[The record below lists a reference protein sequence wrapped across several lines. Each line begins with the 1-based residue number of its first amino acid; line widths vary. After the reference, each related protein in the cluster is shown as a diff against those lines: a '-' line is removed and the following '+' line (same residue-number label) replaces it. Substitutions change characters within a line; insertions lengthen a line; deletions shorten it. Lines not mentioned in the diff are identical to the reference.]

1 MFTTSYVPEGFL
13 QMVFIDRSGFDRQH
27 YKFRY
32 VGEEPLGDVR
42 CLIFNVEPL
51 PKSGNGRFRGRI
63 WVEDQD
69 YSIVRFTG
77 VYFPIVGANGFNLH
91 FDSWRWNVQPGLW
104 LPAYVFSRESDLN
117 VPRGHHVRFRSQTRL
132 WGYSLKDAGRLE
144 EFSELTIESPDAV
157 QDQTVRDRSPIEAQR
172 AWRQQAEKNVL
183 EGLQRTGLLA
193 PQGET
198 DKALEKVVNNLVE
211 ANDLSF
217 DPELHCRVMLTDTL
231 EMFAVGH
238 TIVLSRGLL
247 DVLPDEPSLATM
259 LAQELADI
267 MVTQATLDQWG
278 FNDATRVTVAEAM
291 IRFSFKDTPEQI
303 RLASQKALELLK
315 NSPYKDKLASA
326 GLFLKQLDLDS
337 KALPALVNPHLGN
350 RVYLAAQL
358 MALAPKP
365 DATNLE
371 QIPALP
377 IGSRVHLDPWNDQ
390 VEWMSGEHG
399 PLLWV
404 GEQVPFEITPYM
416 PHLTRYGSTNA
427 PKPAANSDTSN

>member
-1 MFTTSYVPEGFL
+1 
-13 QMVFIDRSGFDRQH
+13 
-27 YKFRY
+27 
-32 VGEEPLGDVR
+32 
-42 CLIFNVEPL
+42 
-51 PKSGNGRFRGRI
+51 
-63 WVEDQD
+63 
-69 YSIVRFTG
+69 
-77 VYFPIVGANGFNLH
+77 
-91 FDSWRWNVQPGLW
+91 
-104 LPAYVFSRESDLN
+104 
-117 VPRGHHVRFRSQTRL
+117 
-132 WGYSLKDAGRLE
+132 
-144 EFSELTIESPDAV
+144 
-157 QDQTVRDRSPIEAQR
+157 
-172 AWRQQAEKNVL
+172 
-183 EGLQRTGLLA
+183 
-193 PQGET
+193 
-198 DKALEKVVNNLVE
+198 
-211 ANDLSF
+211 
-217 DPELHCRVMLTDTL
+217 MLTDTL